1 MSEKELLY
9 LEDALNHIKLLKKKC
24 ENYADQVQNSDL
36 KLFVKQ
42 LEVKHQDMFNQ
53 LFSLL

>member
-24 ENYADQVQNSDL
+24 ENYADQVQSSDL